1 MSLESLVRSTVLIG
15 SSSVAATL
23 VSILRVKALALMVGP
38 TGIGLLGLLAGI
50 ASAGTTIAA
59 VGSDTSGTRQI
70 ALARGNSGDLA
81 RVRRALAFVS
91 VLHGLLSGAVL
102 WWMRED
108 IAHWALGSAEYALE
122 VGLVGIAVTLSLV
135 AGLQI
140 AQLQGLGRVA
150 DIARINILASIGG
163 TAIGLIA
170 VWEWGLG
177 GVVPLVIAQP
187 ALAAILSVCSLR
199 AVERCA
205 PVPGS
210 THHLIGD
217 WWRTVRQGAP
227 YMLSFLMLAL
237 VPLAIRALVVRELGI
252 EAAGHFHASWTMSV
266 IYIGFLLNAM
276 SADYF
281 PRLTALVS
289 DPKAATALIND
300 QIQLG
305 LAIGG
310 IALLIIL
317 GGAPILV
324 PLLYS
329 QAFTPAVEI
338 VELQAFGNLMKIAG
352 WPIAFLAMARGRSMQ
367 FFLVELAWSLILL
380 ALVWIGLPRLGLA
393 ATGYAFAVAC
403 TAFLSMQLVAA
414 RLTYGFKLDRNALL
428 ILIAFAAAGAL
439 TLAAAKHSPVLQ
451 VATGTGLAALLG
463 LTSLRLLLSRV
474 EGGGRTVG
482 RARQAFAVIGWPMPA
497 RIASAA

>member
-15 SSSVAATL
+15 SSSVATTL

-38 TGIGLLGLLAGI
+38 AGVGLLGLLAGI

-59 VGSDTSGTRQI
+59 AGSDTSGTRQI
-70 ALARGNSGDLA
+70 ALARGNSGDLT
-81 RVRRALAFVS
+81 RIRRTLALIS
-91 VLHGLLSGAVL
+91 VVHGTLSGAIL

-108 IAHWALGSAEYALE
+108 IAKWALGSTEYAFE
-122 VGLVGIAVTLSLV
+122 AGVAGIAVALSLV

-163 TAIGLIA
+163 TAIGLVA

-177 GVVPLVIAQP
+177 GIVLLVLAQP
-187 ALAAILSVCSLR
+187 SIAAMLSVHR
-199 AVERCA
+199 ARTVARGA
-205 PVPGS
+205 PPPTGP
-210 THHLIGD
+210 HLIGD

-281 PRLTALVS
+281 PRLTALAG
-289 DPKAATALIND
+289 DRKAATALIND

-317 GGAPILV
+317 ASAPILV

-329 QAFTPAVEI
+329 SAFAPAVEI

-352 WPIAFLAMARGRSMQ
+352 WPIAFLAMARGRSTQ
-367 FFLVELAWSLILL
+367 FFLIELAWSLLL
-380 ALVWIGLPRLGLA
+380 MALVWAGLPRLGLA
-393 ATGYAFAVAC
+393 ATGYAFVGAC
-403 TAFLSMQLVAA
+403 AAFLSMQLVAA
-414 RLTYGFKLDRNALL
+414 RLTYGFRLDRNALL
-428 ILIAFAAAGAL
+428 ILLAFAAAGAL
-439 TLAAAKHSPVLQ
+439 TLGAARHSLILQ
-451 VATGTGLAALLG
+451 IATGTGLAVLLG
-463 LTSLRLLLSRV
+463 LASLRLILLRV
-474 EGGGRTVG
+474 EGEGRAVA
-482 RARQAFAVIGWPMPA
+482 RARQAFAVIGWPMPS
-497 RIASAA
+497 RIVAAG